1 MMTSILARVLFRHD
15 TSSATM
21 TAPCTDWPVLLMLSY
36 SPKNTAF
43 SSMPV
48 RKKEWEKNA
57 SNWALLP
64 PYILYLCHEGAASIN
79 TAPGV
84 KKMIPC
90 PLHIELMSTHP
101 YVETYINEN
110 LHTHIHIKVFFFFFC
125 PHQHFL
131 PNTEQMSI
139 HFICF
144 LFHIHGWCPY
154 GWMRTLSNTQKQC
167 LHAHTFCPMYR
178 IDVHTPTCAHS
189 PMKVTSTQ
197 ARVSSLMHTALIF
210 TCPYL
215 QVHNLPSHISD
226 IPYTYILL
234 HTKGSPY

>member
-110 LHTHIHIKVFFFFFC
+110 LHTHIHIKVFFFFF
-125 PHQHFL
+125 FA
-131 PNTEQMSI
+131 
-139 HFICF
+139 
-144 LFHIHGWCPY
+144 HINIFFQTQNKCPY
-154 GWMRTLSNTQKQC
+154 TSSAFYSTYMD
-167 LHAHTFCPMYR
+167 
-178 IDVHTPTCAHS
+178 DVHTVECGHS
-189 PMKVTSTQ
+189 PIHRSNAYMLILSVQCTGLMSTHLH
-197 ARVSSLMHTALIF
+197 VHT
-210 TCPYL
+210 
-215 QVHNLPSHISD
+215 LPW
-226 IPYTYILL
+226 
-234 HTKGSPY
+234 K

>member
-110 LHTHIHIKVFFFFFC
+110 LHTHIHIKVFFFFFLPTSTFSSKHRTNVHTLHLLSIPHTWMMSIRLNADTLQYTEAMPTCSYFLSNVQDWC
-125 PHQHFL
+125 PH
-131 PNTEQMSI
+131 TYM
-139 HFICF
+139 C
-144 LFHIHGWCPY
+144 
-154 GWMRTLSNTQKQC
+154 TLSHESNI
-167 LHAHTFCPMYR
+167 HTS
-178 IDVHTPTCAHS
+178 TCFFSYAHS
-189 PMKVTSTQ
+189 TDIHMPISTG
-197 ARVSSLMHTALIF
+197 T
-210 TCPYL
+210 
-215 QVHNLPSHISD
+215 
-226 IPYTYILL
+226 
-234 HTKGSPY
+234 